1 MAKFKIHKTKDYTI
15 MSNTHLKEKE
25 MSLKAKGLLS
35 VMFSLSDNWNYSI
48 DGLVSICKENE
59 TAIKSTLD
67 ELKTFGYLT
76 VTKLM
81 PNETKSGRIEYVYD
95 IYEIPKQEG
104 EKQGI
109 ENLPLEFLP
118 LENQPQLNTNILSN
132 KPIKNNKST
141 NTKELKKETIK
152 EFPEVVLRIFN
163 HWKSK
168 GIYPREDLTEKKA
181 KAIQKALKSY
191 SEEEITS
198 SIDRYSSVIF
208 DKSFYFNTEWYID
221 TFMTQGNCLPNF
233 TENGE
238 RWLQYCAYLN
248 EPKKSAKTY
257 GANGIAIKPDSELS
271 EGDRAF
277 SEWWDKNVEGKNG

>member
-104 EKQGI
+104 EKQGL

-118 LENQPQLNTNILSN
+118 LENQDQLNTNILSN
-132 KPIKNNKST
+132 NLNKNNKTT
-141 NTKELKKETIK
+141 NNKESKKETTK

-168 GIYPREDLTEKKA
+168 EIYPREDLTETKA
-181 KAIQKALKSY
+181 KAIQKALKTY
-191 SEEEITS
+191 SEEEIIS
-198 SIDRYSSVIF
+198 SIDRYATVIF
-208 DKSFYFNTEWYID
+208 DKSYFFNTKWYID
-221 TFMTQGNCLPNF
+221 TFMKQGNCLPNF

-238 RWLQYCAYLN
+238 RWLQYCAFVK
-248 EPKKSAKTY
+248 EPRCQGNRYCTNALSSTEYNHNFEDDSAKLN
-257 GANGIAIKPDSELS
+257 ALFDS
-271 EGDRAF
+271 
-277 SEWWDKNVEGKNG
+277 WEGK